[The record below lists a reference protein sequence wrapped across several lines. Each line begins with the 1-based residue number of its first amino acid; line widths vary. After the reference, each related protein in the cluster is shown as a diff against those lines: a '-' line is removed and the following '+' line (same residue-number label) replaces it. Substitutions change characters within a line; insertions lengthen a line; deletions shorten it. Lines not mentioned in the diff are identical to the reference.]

1 MKKLLACMC
10 VLLVGVSAASAGT
23 VYALDLRANP
33 NNLIAFPVNAPA
45 PNIVAPVSIDS
56 YAMDFNSMATT
67 LYAVNVAS
75 PFAIGTLNTGSGAYT
90 SIATIS
96 GLNAADSITGLSN
109 DPITNT
115 FYLSTNQTGVGG
127 MLYTLNVA
135 TGAATFVAPM
145 GTSAELFIDIAIGP
159 TGQMY
164 AHDIATDSLYS
175 VNKATGLAT
184 LIGATGHAANFAQG
198 MDFDY
203 ADGNLYGTVYTGG
216 GTGKFVRFDLN
227 TGAGIVIADTT
238 PWNMEMEMA
247 INSPIP
253 EPASLALL
261 ALAALALRRR

>member
-10 VLLVGVSAASAGT
+10 VLLVGVSVASAGT

-56 YAMDFNSMATT
+56 YAMDFDSMATT

-96 GLNAADSITGLSN
+96 GLNSADSITGLSC

-115 FYLSTNQTGVGG
+115 FYLSTNQSGVGG

-164 AHDIATDSLYS
+164 AHDIASDSLFS

-184 LIGATGHAANFAQG
+184 LIDSKQRIRERYDLQPGTSYLLRPDQHVAARWRQFDADKVRVALACATGNA
-198 MDFDY
+198 
-203 ADGNLYGTVYTGG
+203 
-216 GTGKFVRFDLN
+216 
-227 TGAGIVIADTT
+227 
-238 PWNMEMEMA
+238 
-247 INSPIP
+247 
-253 EPASLALL
+253 
-261 ALAALALRRR
+261 